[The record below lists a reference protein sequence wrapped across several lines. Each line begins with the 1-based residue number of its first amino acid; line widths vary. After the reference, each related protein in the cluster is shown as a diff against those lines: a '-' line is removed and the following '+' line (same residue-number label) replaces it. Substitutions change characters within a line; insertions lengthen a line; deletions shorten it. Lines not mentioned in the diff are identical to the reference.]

1 MTLIDNL
8 LTLYKVD
15 RQVRSLRSRV
25 ESAQIYLKVQN
36 REMDSITL
44 ERTENEVQTKQR
56 KANIANIET
65 EMGSVDTR
73 IDYLR
78 EELKKAVN
86 DKQYSAL
93 LAEVNTIKELRK
105 AFEEEILIEMTSVE
119 ELELAAADIS
129 QRADEREKV
138 EQVAENELKVRKSE
152 IAEQLAELETER
164 STAAAVIPEEALNEF
179 DSLADDY
186 DGEAMAAIEII
197 DLKRKEYSCTAC
209 SLRLPLESVTS
220 MFGIKDNFVTCVS
233 CDRILYLEA
242 ESREAIAPT
251 EK

>member
-25 ESAQIYLKVQN
+25 ESAEIYLKVQN
-36 REMDSITL
+36 RQMDAISV
-44 ERTENEVQTKQR
+44 ERTENELQLKQR
-56 KANIANIET
+56 RAKIANIET
-65 EMGSVDTR
+65 ETGSIDTR

-78 EELKKAVN
+78 QELKKAVN

-105 AFEEEILIEMTSVE
+105 AFEEEILVEMTFVE

-129 QRADEREKV
+129 QRVEEREKV
-138 EQVAENELKVRKSE
+138 KQVAENELKVRKSE
-152 IAEQLAELETER
+152 IAEQLVELESER
-164 STAAAVIPEEALNEF
+164 STAAAVIPEETLNEF

-186 DGEAMAAIEII
+186 D
-197 DLKRKEYSCTAC
+197 
-209 SLRLPLESVTS
+209 
-220 MFGIKDNFVTCVS
+220 
-233 CDRILYLEA
+233 
-242 ESREAIAPT
+242 
-251 EK
+251 